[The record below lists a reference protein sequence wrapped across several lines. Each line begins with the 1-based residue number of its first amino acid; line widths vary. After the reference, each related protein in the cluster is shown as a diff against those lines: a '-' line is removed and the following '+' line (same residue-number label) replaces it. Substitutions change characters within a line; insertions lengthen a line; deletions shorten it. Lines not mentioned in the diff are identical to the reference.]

1 MPRDITVTFQDGSTH
16 VYKGAPDDVTPDA
29 VSARA
34 SKEFGQSVTH
44 LDGGRAAPAPRWD
57 VLGDIGRAASESAG
71 AFKQDFQHAFA
82 NPDPSK
88 PETMDSNPLEQLKRT
103 GAAFKLPL
111 DALGVAASPI
121 TGAIH
126 GTLGSA
132 LSYVMPTPDQDI
144 DIPGPFGGHHY
155 SDPKKAADH
164 VLDTSMLGLGPGK
177 MGDPAAL
184 ASQGVERANLSTA
197 RTAAKNTNKAVAK
210 VNQRMA
216 DDGLTPADVIA
227 AQREAMASGDKVTL
241 MDLGDKNVRGLA
253 GAVHRAPGPAGKEIQ
268 SFLEGRDTAA
278 STALTKD
285 VGGLA
290 KGSTYHTVKD
300 LTDARSKASGPAYK
314 EAENIG
320 PVHSERLDQFLA
332 QPEVQEGLRRGLKL
346 ERQTAI
352 AENRPFVDS
361 DYGVVG
367 YKDGNWDMPIF
378 GKVPTMK
385 QLIVAN
391 EGLSAKVGEMVDQFG
406 RLTKDGLAMK
416 KFRDAYLGELDRLNP
431 KYAKARQEWSGHSQS
446 MEAVREGK
454 QHFSKT
460 ESNEQIKAE
469 FDALSPGDK
478 DFYRMG
484 AAEAKVDALE
494 RAPDA
499 SDKSK
504 RVINSERDRK
514 RFRIL
519 FGSDAEADR
528 FIESVARKRKA
539 FETKTDVIR
548 GSQTA
553 GRQIEDAD
561 HAPLGLH
568 AAHGATQALG
578 GNWLGAAKTLYNVKR
593 DLGLRN
599 NPGMNSEIARL
610 LLEHNFPAG
619 PGDSLIKSVA
629 VPPRDYAG
637 ASALAAELLGAGNSS
652 TPRNRQPR

>member
-1 MPRDITVTFQDGSTH
+1 MPRDITVTLQDGSTH
-16 VYKGAPDDVTPDA
+16 VYKGAPDDITPDA
-29 VSARA
+29 VTARA
-34 SKEFGQSVTH
+34 SKDFGQGISH
-44 LDGGRAAPAPRWD
+44 LDGGKQQGAPRWD
-57 VLGDIGRAASESAG
+57 VLGDIGRAAEGSASAVG
-71 AFKQDFQHAFA
+71 QDFHAAF
-82 NPDPSK
+82 PDPATEDFGPVATVK
-88 PETMDSNPLEQLKRT
+88 RMGHALKI
-103 GAAFKLPL
+103 PL
-111 DALGVAASPI
+111 DAAGVALSPV
-121 TGAIH
+121 TGTIH
-126 GTLGSA
+126 GVLGSA
-132 LSYVMPTPDQDI
+132 LSYAMPTGAKDVD
-144 DIPGPFGGHHY
+144 GPLGTHFY
-155 SDPKKAADH
+155 SDPKKAADQ
-164 VLDTSMLGLGPGK
+164 VIDQSMLGLGPRG
-177 MGDPAAL
+177 MASGPEGLAASGL
-184 ASQGVERANLSTA
+184 ANAELATA
-197 RTAAKNTNKAVAK
+197 RTAAKSTNKAVAK

-216 DDGLTPADVIA
+216 DDGITPQQVLD
-227 AQREAMASGDKVTL
+227 AQKSANAGGDKVTL

-253 GAVHRAPGPAGKEIQ
+253 GAVHRAPGPAGKQIDT
-268 SFLEGRDTAA
+268 FLEGRDKAA
-278 STALTKD
+278 SGALTSD
-285 VGGLA
+285 VQGSVA

-300 LTDARSKASGPAYK
+300 LTEARSKAARPAYE
-314 EAENIG
+314 EAENVG
-320 PVHSERLDQFLA
+320 PVHSERLDRFLV

-346 ERQTAI
+346 ERQNAI
-352 AENRPFVDS
+352 AEDRPFVDS

-367 YKDGNWDMPIF
+367 YKDENWDMPIF

-406 RLTKDGLAMK
+406 RLTKDGVAMK

-431 KYAKARQEWSGHSQS
+431 KYGKARQEWSGHSQS
-446 MEAVREGK
+446 MEAVRDGK

-484 AAEAKVDALE
+484 AAEAKVDAVE

-504 RVINSERDRK
+504 RVINTERDRK

-519 FGSDAEADR
+519 FGSDTEADN
-528 FIESVARKRKA
+528 FINSVARKRTA
-539 FETKTDVIR
+539 FETKQAVKG

-568 AAHGATQALG
+568 AAHGASQVAG
-578 GNWLGAAKTLYNVKR
+578 GNWIGAAKTFYNLKK

-599 NPGMNSEIARL
+599 NPQMNSEIARL

-619 PGDSLIKSVA
+619 SGDSLLSP
-629 VPPRDYAG
+629 VPVPRGNTA
-637 ASALAAELLGAGNSS
+637 AAAALANELMAGSS
-652 TPRNRQPR
+652 ASRQRPKH